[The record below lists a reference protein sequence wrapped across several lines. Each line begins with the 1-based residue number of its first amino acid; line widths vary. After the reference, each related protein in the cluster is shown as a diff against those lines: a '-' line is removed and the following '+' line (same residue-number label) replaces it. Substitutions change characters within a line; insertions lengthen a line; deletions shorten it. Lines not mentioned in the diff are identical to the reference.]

1 MKEER
6 LFRAMTEVDA
16 QLIQTHAPA
25 SAVRSAASGRRR
37 PLRAALIAAAAA
49 ACLMVT
55 TVFAAR
61 ITGLDRRLLEFL
73 GAGERQAEALIAGA
87 QAVDKTAKDAGSSL
101 TVREVLGDG
110 NNLYILLNFTAPEGT
125 ALDAYD
131 YRFRGDFLSF
141 DARNNW
147 YSNGYTKLEDADS
160 ADNSLDL
167 VLKVTTDGISADGTM
182 TLELSELESAAG
194 YGEPYVPVDLP
205 GSWKVSFPLEYTD
218 CSRSRSGMWEPVSLY
233 GQEAAVTEVS
243 VSPLSVT
250 VKGGLE
256 PVTLYGKGGGKAMD
270 EVVDAARAAGA
281 EGWLPVT
288 LRFKDGTRFTT
299 NREAGDSHTGL
310 TGRSDF
316 YTNWTFHKVIDPE
329 QVESI
334 EFFGVSIPME

>member
-6 LFRAMTEVDA
+6 LFRAMTQVDA

-37 PLRAALIAAAAA
+37 PLRTALIAAAVA

-55 TVFAAR
+55 TAFAAR
-61 ITGLDRRLLEFL
+61 ITGLDRRLLELL
-73 GAGERQAEALIAGA
+73 GAGEQQAEALIAGA
-87 QAVDKTAKDAGSSL
+87 QAVDKTATDAGSSL
-101 TVREVLGDG
+101 TVREVLGDRD
-110 NNLYILLNFTAPEGT
+110 NLYILLNFTAPEGT
-125 ALDAYD
+125 VLDACD
-131 YRFRGDFLSF
+131 YRFRGDFFSF

-167 VLKVTTDGISADGTM
+167 VLKVTTDGFSADGTM

-205 GSWKVSFPLEYTD
+205 GTWKVSFPLEYTD
-218 CSRSRSGMWEPVSLY
+218 CSRSRSGMWEPVSLC

-250 VKGGLE
+250 VKGG
-256 PVTLYGKGGGKAMD
+256 KARD
-270 EVVDAARAAGA
+270 GAIRATGA

-288 LRFKDGTRFTT
+288 LRFKDGTQFTT
-299 NREAGDSHTGL
+299 SREAGDGCTSL

-334 EFFGVSIPME
+334 EFFGVSIPMG